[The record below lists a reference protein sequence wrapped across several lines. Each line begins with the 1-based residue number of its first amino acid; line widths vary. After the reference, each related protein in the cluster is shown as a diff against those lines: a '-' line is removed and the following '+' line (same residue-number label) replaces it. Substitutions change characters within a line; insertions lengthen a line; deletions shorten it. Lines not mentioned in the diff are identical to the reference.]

1 MPEKISLRKDQQSQT
16 AAQRT
21 MMTDVQ
27 IGQQPTGHLK
37 DTCHGSQ
44 SCSHK
49 LEHLKPSG
57 HHTFPKIPQET
68 CDPAEELR
76 ASQWELL
83 EGSRHPVEKG

>member
-21 MMTDVQ
+21 MMTGVQ

-44 SCSHK
+44 SCSHMAGA
-49 LEHLKPSG
+49 LKAISAP
-57 HHTFPKIPQET
+57 HIPQET